1 MSGASTPDRTADRP
15 APARPPR
22 ASRTTDPLDQPFLI
36 GLTGPIGCGKS
47 TVGKLL
53 GRLGGRIVDADQVS
67 RSVMAPGEPVLDD
80 IRARFGEQVM
90 SREGAL
96 DRQALANV
104 VFHDPVALRDLEAMT
119 HPLIRARIDRALAK
133 AAEDGTPFAV
143 LEAIKLI
150 ESEELA
156 RRCDEIWLVDCPPDI
171 QRERLIDRGMGG
183 SDMDQRLAIQ
193 ATIREHA
200 TAHAD
205 RVIDTRGTID
215 QTRELVEDA
224 LAEALARKVDI
235 IPFGSVER

>member
-1 MSGASTPDRTADRP
+1 MNETTTPDTAPATQGPAEASGASAS
-15 APARPPR
+15 AGPPE
-22 ASRTTDPLDQPFLI
+22 QPFLI

-53 GRLGGRIVDADQVS
+53 GRLGGRIVDADQLARAVT
-67 RSVMAPGEPVLDD
+67 APGEPVLDE
-80 IRARFGEQVM
+80 IQARFGKGVM

-96 DRQALANV
+96 DRHALANV
-104 VFHDPVALRDLEAMT
+104 VFHDPSALKDLEAMT

-133 AAEDGTPFAV
+133 AAQDGIPFAV

-156 RRCDEIWLVDCPPDI
+156 GRCDEIWLIDCPPDI

-183 SDMDQRLAIQ
+183 EDMDRRLAIQ
-193 ATIREHA
+193 AEIRR
-200 TAHAD
+200 TAAAKAD
-205 RVIDTRGTID
+205 RTIVTSGPVE
-215 QTRELVEDA
+215 QTRELVEEA

-235 IPFGSVER
+235 LPFGSVER